1 MSMDRKQLVKLLSY
15 MSTFDGGLYKTDRG
29 NAYFVLNMR
38 KENLD
43 YIQWVAS
50 VLSEVTGVV
59 TYDRKD
65 YNTDGYNRQPQVRL
79 ESKRHPF
86 LTKLHS
92 RIYMDNH
99 KVLCP
104 HMLTLMDA
112 EALAII
118 FMADGGSSLD
128 LRSKNPHVSL
138 SLNTKGFSYSDNMAL
153 SKAIYSSLGIHTTLQ
168 RHNQYWYLRIPTKDV
183 LKFVSIVEPYVLPS
197 FHYKLARIAPGLE
210 HLKSRGGD
218 IVCSSGQP
226 EVPIGN
232 SGA

>member
-1 MSMDRKQLVKLLSY
+1 MSIDKKQLVKLLSY
-15 MSTFDGGLYKTDRG
+15 MSTFDGGLYRQGPG
-29 NAYFVLNMR
+29 NAYFVLNMK

-43 YIQWVAS
+43 YVQWVAS
-50 VLSEVTGVV
+50 VLSEVTGV
-59 TYDRKD
+59 TIKDRPD
-65 YNTDGYNRQPQVRL
+65 YSTDGCNRQPQVRL
-79 ESKRHPF
+79 ESQRHPQ
-86 LTKLHS
+86 LTKLHG
-92 RIYMDNH
+92 RIYMNNH

-104 HMLTLMDA
+104 HMLKLMDA

-153 SKAIYSSLGIHTTLQ
+153 SKAIYSSLGVRTTPQ
-168 RHNQYWYLRIPTKDV
+168 RHNQYWYLRVPTKDV
-183 LKFVSIVEPYVLPS
+183 LKFISLVEPYVLPS
-197 FHYKLARIAPGLE
+197 FYYKLARIAPGLE

-226 EVPIGN
+226 EVPTGN

>member
-1 MSMDRKQLVKLLSY
+1 MSIDKKQLVKLLSY
-15 MSTFDGGLYKTDRG
+15 MSTFDGGLYRQGPG

-43 YIQWVAS
+43 YVQWVAS
-50 VLSEVTGVV
+50 VLSQVTGV
-59 TYDRKD
+59 TIKDRH
-65 YNTDGYNRQPQVRL
+65 DGCNRQPQVRL
-79 ESKRHPF
+79 ESQRHPM
-86 LTKLHS
+86 LTKLHG

-104 HMLTLMDA
+104 HMLKLMDA

-153 SKAIYSSLGIHTTLQ
+153 SKAIYSSLGIRTTPQ
-168 RHNQYWYLRIPTKDV
+168 RHNQYWYLRVPTKDV
-183 LKFVSIVEPYVLPS
+183 LKFVSLVEPYVLPS
-197 FHYKLARIAPGLE
+197 FYYKLGRIAPGLE
-210 HLKSRGGD
+210 HLRSRGGD

-226 EVPIGN
+226 EVPSGN
-232 SGA
+232 TGA